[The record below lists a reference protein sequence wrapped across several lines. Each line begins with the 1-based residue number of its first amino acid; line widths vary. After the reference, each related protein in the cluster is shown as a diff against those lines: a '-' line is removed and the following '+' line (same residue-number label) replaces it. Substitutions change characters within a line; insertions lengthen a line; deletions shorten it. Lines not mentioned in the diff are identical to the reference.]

1 MTMTMEPT
9 MTLTMEPR
17 MEPTMQSTMEPAMTE
32 TDAVPVIELVQP
44 MPGFPDRR
52 QFALV
57 TLDEDGVLC
66 ALRSLEEPDLRFLVV
81 PPAPF
86 FPDYA
91 PEVDDDVV
99 TALGIGSEDDALV
112 LLVLRAG
119 QSLAETTASR
129 LAVVNRRTRQAAQVI
144 LDDPSLSVSAP
155 LVA

>member
-1 MTMTMEPT
+1 
-9 MTLTMEPR
+9 MTLTMESP
-17 MEPTMQSTMEPAMTE
+17 MTDT
-32 TDAVPVIELVQP
+32 TDVPVIELVHP

-57 TLDEDGVLC
+57 ELDEDGVLC

-91 PEVDDDVV
+91 PVVDDATV
-99 TALGIGSEDDALV
+99 TDLEIDSADDALV

-119 QSLAETTASR
+119 VSLSDTTAN
-129 LAVVNRRTRQAAQVI
+129 LMAPVVVNRRTRRATQVI
-144 LDDPSLSVSAP
+144 LDDPTLSVSAP

>member
-1 MTMTMEPT
+1 
-9 MTLTMEPR
+9 MTLL
-17 MEPTMQSTMEPAMTE
+17 MEPTMQSTMESKKEPVMTE
-32 TDAVPVIELVQP
+32 TDVVPVIELVHP
-44 MPGFPDRR
+44 LPGFPDRR

-91 PEVDDDVV
+91 PEVDDAVV
-99 TALGIGSEDDALV
+99 SDLGIGSGDDALV
-112 LLVLRAG
+112 LLVLKAG
-119 QSLAETTASR
+119 ESLADTTANL
-129 LAVVNRRTRQAAQVI
+129 LAPVVVNRRTRQAAQVI
-144 LDDPSLSVSAP
+144 LDDPSLSVRAP

>member
-1 MTMTMEPT
+1 
-9 MTLTMEPR
+9 MTLTMESP
-17 MEPTMQSTMEPAMTE
+17 MTDT
-32 TDAVPVIELVQP
+32 TDVPVIELVHP

-57 TLDEDGVLC
+57 ELDEDGVLC

-91 PEVDDDVV
+91 PVVDDATV
-99 TALGIGSEDDALV
+99 TDLEIDSADDALV

-119 QSLAETTASR
+119 VSLADTTAN
-129 LAVVNRRTRQAAQVI
+129 LMAPVVVNRRTRRATQVI
-144 LDDPSLSVSAP
+144 LDDPTLSVSAP

>member
-1 MTMTMEPT
+1 MTHAV
-9 MTLTMEPR
+9 LTPD
-17 MEPTMQSTMEPAMTE
+17 TAPAVIG
-32 TDAVPVIELVQP
+32 DLPVIELVHP

-52 QFALV
+52 RFALV
-57 TLDEDGVLC
+57 SLDEDGVLC
-66 ALRSLEEPDLRFLVV
+66 ALRSLEDPELRFLVV

-91 PEVDDDVV
+91 PVVDDGVV
-99 TALGIGSEDDALV
+99 DELQIVSSGDTLV

-119 QSLAETTASR
+119 TSLADTTANL
-129 LAVVNRRTRQAAQVI
+129 LAPVVVNTRTRRATQVI

>member
-1 MTMTMEPT
+1 MTVMTKPTMESTMEPVMQT
-9 MTLTMEPR
+9 VMEPR
-17 MEPTMQSTMEPAMTE
+17 MSETE
-32 TDAVPVIELVQP
+32 TVPVIELVHP

-81 PPAPF
+81 PPGPF

-91 PEVDDDVV
+91 PEVDDAVV
-99 TALGIGSEDDALV
+99 SDLGIGSEDDALV
-112 LLVLRAG
+112 LLVLKAG
-119 QSLAETTASR
+119 ESLAETTANL
-129 LAVVNRRTRQAAQVI
+129 LAPVVVNRRTRQAAQVI
-144 LDDPSLSVSAP
+144 LDDPSLSVRAP